1 MSNACIDRYYYRNGQ
16 LRMITRHA
24 DGKILGVSRAWHYN
38 GQLAE
43 ETRHRNGKL
52 HGTSRQWNTKGKLLG
67 SFTMNRGTGTM
78 CHWFDDG
85 RLCSET
91 DLLDGKFH
99 GRMRTW
105 LRDGTLVEEA
115 FCIGNSRVS
124 RAAYL
129 KAAKDH
135 SDWPQYNEQPAGQ
148 VARETAALECKN
160 FELYVESLLEK
171 SNAEAGKW
179 LAEAT
184 RPDKRSLAR
193 FRTRGV
199 ALRFVNELYAAGAI
213 AVIAVPIYANK
224 RGKQFADFL
233 LVRLPQSKTRRK
245 ALRKLCQNCCDKRG
259 GAVIPE
265 KEMGERHLFLYLE

>member
-1 MSNACIDRYYYRNGQ
+1 
-16 LRMITRHA
+16 
-24 DGKILGVSRAWHYN
+24 
-38 GQLAE
+38 
-43 ETRHRNGKL
+43 
-52 HGTSRQWNTKGKLLG
+52 
-67 SFTMNRGTGTM
+67 MNRGTGTIR
-78 CHWFDDG
+78 HWFNDG
-85 RLCSET
+85 RLCSES

-115 FCIGNSRVS
+115 FCIDNSNVS

-135 SDWPQYNEQPAGQ
+135 PDWPQYKGQAAGR
-148 VARETAALECKN
+148 VKRETAALECKN

-171 SNAEAGKW
+171 SHAEAGKW

-184 RPDKRSLAR
+184 RPDMRSLAR
-193 FRTRGV
+193 FRTARV
-199 ALRFVNELYAAGAI
+199 ALRFVNELYDAGAI
-213 AVIAVPIYANK
+213 AVIGVPIYADK

-245 ALRKLCQNCCDKRG
+245 TLRKLCQNCCDKCG
-259 GAVIPE
+259 GAIMPE
-265 KEMGERHLFLYLE
+265 KDICERHLFLYLE

>member
-1 MSNACIDRYYYRNGQ
+1 M
-16 LRMITRHA
+16 TRHA
-24 DGKILGVSRAWHYN
+24 AGKILGVSRAWHYN

-43 ETRHRNGKL
+43 ETRRRNGKL
-52 HGTSRQWNTKGKLLG
+52 HGTSRQWNAKGQLLG

-78 CHWFDDG
+78 RHWFDDG
-85 RLCSET
+85 RLCLET
-91 DLLDGKFH
+91 ELLEGKFH

-105 LRDGTLVEEA
+105 LRDGTLVEET
-115 FCIGNSRVS
+115 FCIGNSNVS
-124 RAAYL
+124 RATYL

-135 SDWPQYNEQPAGQ
+135 PDWPQYKGHPAGR

-171 SNAEAGKW
+171 SHAEAGKW
-179 LAEAT
+179 LAEAS
-184 RPDKRSLAR
+184 RPDMRSLAR
-193 FRTRGV
+193 FRTARV

-213 AVIAVPIYANK
+213 TVIAVPIYSDK

-233 LVRLPQSKTRRK
+233 LVRLPQSKTSRN

-259 GAVIPE
+259 GAIMPE
-265 KEMGERHLFLYLE
+265 KDICERYLFLYLE